1 MGLGGLCEEVEFTL
15 REAITSHETTRELP
29 GLVLSTSSVEGDEEN
44 EDHKTTVE
52 RVCLLLN
59 LKLSF

>member
-1 MGLGGLCEEVEFTL
+1 MGLGGLCKEVEFTL
-15 REAITSHETTRELP
+15 REARICHETTRELL

-52 RVCLLLN
+52 RVVLA
-59 LKLSF
+59 F

>member
-1 MGLGGLCEEVEFTL
+1 MGLGGLCKEVEFTL
-15 REAITSHETTRELP
+15 REATTCHETTRELL

-52 RVCLLLN
+52 RVVLA
-59 LKLSF
+59 F